1 MDNYK
6 AAISQ
11 LTSLEKFHINL
22 GLDRVQALLELFG
35 NPQDSL
41 KCIHVAGTNG
51 KGSTC
56 AMLESVLREA
66 GYKTGLYT
74 SPHLVDYTE
83 RIKVNGQDISQDE
96 FAEIILRVIEHT
108 EPQNIVHYDTK
119 EFPNFDENKS
129 KFNREILSYYKKN
142 FQGRSVHH
150 KILGE
155 IKFFDAGIR
164 KTIHVNNIED
174 LKLIIKLDKLV
185 EYGKYRKTEFSYKKR
200 IDGIIKFHTL
210 QTVIKIDNSFKTLA
224 IKIGE
229 DKRGNKF
236 YFYKE
241 QSLGILPGK
250 TGITE
255 ASNCIITNENAF
267 FNPAYK
273 TQNAGILPGKAGI
286 TEALEV
292 IITDNKQGCNYA
304 YPTTK
309 IPATEFEILTV
320 AAFLYFREKG
330 VDFAV
335 METGLGGRLDATNV
349 IKKPELC
356 VITDIGLDHTARL
369 GETVEEIAAEKAG
382 IIKEAAPVVTLK
394 DNAGLAVIKNK
405 AESCNSR
412 LVLVDELD
420 ADPSEV
426 ALKGLWQRRNLSLVK
441 AGLALLREAGANI
454 PVDAEKR
461 GLQNVQWRGRFEYI
475 KEANLLIDSAHNPP
489 GANVLRASLDE
500 HFPEKGRVFVYSSL
514 TTKDFRT
521 VSKIL
526 FRREDVVIVTRNT
539 GHACE
544 LPEVIASFLK
554 ENRLCREVYSI
565 EHVIEA
571 MELSRKLRNN
581 NDLIVFTGSIYTIG
595 EFLAAKDER

>member
-22 GLDRVQALLELFG
+22 GLDRVKALLELFG

-56 AMLESVLREA
+56 AMLETVLREA

-83 RIKVNGQDISQDE
+83 RIKVNGQDISRDE
-96 FAEIILRVIEHT
+96 FAGVILRVIEHT

-119 EFPNFDENKS
+119 EFPNFYEKKS
-129 KFNREILSYYKKN
+129 KFNREILSYYKKI
-142 FQGRSVHH
+142 FQGRSVNH

-241 QSLGILPGK
+241 Q
-250 TGITE
+250 
-255 ASNCIITNENAF
+255 
-267 FNPAYK
+267 
-273 TQNAGILPGKAGI
+273 
-286 TEALEV
+286 
-292 IITDNKQGCNYA
+292 
-304 YPTTK
+304 
-309 IPATEFEILTV
+309 
-320 AAFLYFREKG
+320 
-330 VDFAV
+330 
-335 METGLGGRLDATNV
+335 
-349 IKKPELC
+349 
-356 VITDIGLDHTARL
+356 
-369 GETVEEIAAEKAG
+369 
-382 IIKEAAPVVTLK
+382 
-394 DNAGLAVIKNK
+394 
-405 AESCNSR
+405 
-412 LVLVDELD
+412 
-420 ADPSEV
+420 
-426 ALKGLWQRRNLSLVK
+426 
-441 AGLALLREAGANI
+441 
-454 PVDAEKR
+454 
-461 GLQNVQWRGRFEYI
+461 
-475 KEANLLIDSAHNPP
+475 
-489 GANVLRASLDE
+489 
-500 HFPEKGRVFVYSSL
+500 
-514 TTKDFRT
+514 
-521 VSKIL
+521 
-526 FRREDVVIVTRNT
+526 
-539 GHACE
+539 
-544 LPEVIASFLK
+544 
-554 ENRLCREVYSI
+554 
-565 EHVIEA
+565 
-571 MELSRKLRNN
+571 
-581 NDLIVFTGSIYTIG
+581 
-595 EFLAAKDER
+595 